1 MIVRTRREAETTE
14 RRVVTANWESTR
26 LLLKADGMGYSLHIT
41 TVYAGTTTE
50 MEYTNR
56 FEAVYCI
63 AGQGEIES
71 VADGTIHRIEPGTMY
86 ALDQHDRHIV
96 RAKTELTLIC
106 VFNPPVS
113 GREVHDD
120 KGAFPLEG

>member
-1 MIVRTRREAETTE
+1 MIVRTLREAETTE

-50 MEYTNR
+50 MEYTNH

-71 VADGTIHRIEPGTMY
+71 VADGTIHPIEPGTMY
-86 ALDQHDRHIV
+86 ALDKHDRHIV
-96 RAKTELTLIC
+96 RATTELKLIC